1 MPTVCKTYKY
11 KLIPT
16 PAQEQQ
22 LFWTLTRC
30 RELYNAG
37 LQERRDAWKM
47 RHISISYYDQAAQ
60 LPGIKEV
67 RPEYQNIHSQ
77 VLQDVLKRLDK
88 AFQAFFRRV
97 KTGEK
102 PGYPRFQGSK
112 RFHSFTYPQSANGAR
127 CDNGFL
133 VLSKI
138 GRIGVRWSR
147 PLEGTPKTVTISHEA
162 DGWYVAFSC
171 ADVPCIELP
180 KTGNEIGIDM
190 GLKSFLTTSEGI
202 HVENPMHYRVSEKKL
217 SWHQKRVSR
226 RKKGSTRRKKAVADL
241 AKMHQT
247 VRRQREDFH
256 HKEAL
261 KLVRENDVIYVE
273 DLHVANM
280 VKNHHLAKSISDAG
294 WAQFRDILTFKAEC
308 AGKSVVAVPPHYTS
322 QDCSHCGMRVPKSLS
337 VRTHICPRCGLVMD
351 RDENGAINVKWAGQA
366 RRGVPTVVGP
376 VIRESPRLL
385 PGECQ
390 ATTRKPEP

>member
-1 MPTVCKTYKY
+1 MPAVCKTFKY
-11 KLIPT
+11 KLVPT
-16 PAQEQQ
+16 PAQERQM
-22 LFWTLTRC
+22 FWILTRC

-47 RHISISYYDQAAQ
+47 RRISVSYYDQAAQ

-67 RPEYQNIHSQ
+67 RTEYKDIHSQ
-77 VLQDVLKRLDK
+77 VLQDVLKRLEK
-88 AFQAFFRRV
+88 AMQAFFRRV

-102 PGYPRFQGSK
+102 PGYPRFQG
-112 RFHSFTYPQSANGAR
+112 RNRYHSFTYPQYDNGAR

-147 PLEGTPKTVTISHEA
+147 PLEGTPKTVTIAHEA
-162 DGWYVAFSC
+162 DGWYVCFSC
-171 ADVPCIELP
+171 AEVPCQELP
-180 KTGNEIGIDM
+180 RTGNEIGIDM

-202 HVENPMHYRVSEKKL
+202 HVGNPKHYRVSEKKL
-217 SWHQKRVSR
+217 IWHQKRVSR
-226 RKKGSTRRKKAVADL
+226 RKKGSTRRKKAVAEL
-241 AKMHQT
+241 AKVHQT

-261 KLVRENDVIYVE
+261 KLVQQNDVIYVE
-273 DLHVANM
+273 DLQVANM

-322 QDCSHCGMRVPKSLS
+322 QDCSRCGMRVPKSLS
-337 VRTHICPRCGLVMD
+337 VRTHVCPYCELVMD
-351 RDENGAINVKWAGQA
+351 RDENGALNVKGAGQA
-366 RRGVPTVVGP
+366 HRGAPGMLGTQP
-376 VIRESPRLL
+376 LAREKIRESP
-385 PGECQ
+385 
-390 ATTRKPEP
+390 AF